1 MAQEVY
7 IMFIFILQSI
17 WRLQNRAHPIEW
29 PVSRLL
35 TCEPIYI
42 FYPIANLS
50 WLFFFAF
57 STEQLIQK
65 FTRLTRYKA
74 LAC

>member
-1 MAQEVY
+1 MAREVY

-17 WRLQNRAHPIEW
+17 WRLQNRAHPIQW
-29 PVSRLL
+29 PVSCLL
-35 TCEPIYI
+35 TSELNYI
-42 FYPIANLS
+42 FYRIANLS
-50 WLFFFAF
+50 WLFFFVF
-57 STEQLIQK
+57 YTEQLIQK